1 MRENDLRISFQQ
13 EEKSWAQKAE
23 SEFCQRINLPRTGES
38 IFLDAFYEA
47 QKEYNNQPSGK

>member
-1 MRENDLRISFQQ
+1 MTSEFRFNRKKEN
-13 EEKSWAQKAE
+13 WAQKAE

-47 QKEYNNQPSGK
+47 QKEYNNQPFEK